1 MSRHRI
7 SVSGKKMLDKLRLKL
22 KLKNNKKK
30 LDKYKISEMLELNI
44 DIANLVFNYYD
55 NDQCMIDMIELQKFN
70 DRLGQ
75 IIHSPS
81 QSLAAHYWEKHNM
94 KFDNYAKGLSRQQ
107 KYYMGFNLS

>member
-1 MSRHRI
+1 
-7 SVSGKKMLDKLRLKL
+7 MLDKLRLKL

-30 LDKYKISEMLELNI
+30 LDKYNISEMSELNI

-55 NDQCMIDMIELQKFN
+55 NEQYMIDAIELQKFN

-81 QSLAAHYWEKHNM
+81 QSLAHYWKRHNM
-94 KFDNYAKGLSRQQ
+94 KLDNYAKGLSRQQ